1 MPETSQTTEEPKE
14 DKAIEA
20 SPAPVPQSGAEP
32 SDKQKEPEKEAE
44 SQENTTHAEKAGEAS
59 TAPLP
64 TAESGTV
71 TATSVTTQVTAVPA
85 ETLDTNAPPSSGA
98 TAPPSMPS
106 VGLSMASAC
115 RAKIQTY
122 DRILTVLDALLGV
135 VCAMLVLWVLKNL

>member
-1 MPETSQTTEEPKE
+1 MPETSQTTDEPKE

-20 SPAPVPQSGAEP
+20 SPAPVPQFNAEP
-32 SDKQKEPEKEAE
+32 SAKEKEPAKDAE
-44 SQENTTHAEKAGEAS
+44 SQENTAHAEKAEEAS
-59 TAPLP
+59 TAPLQTTEP
-64 TAESGTV
+64 GTV

-85 ETLDTNAPPSSGA
+85 ETLDTNAPPISGA
-98 TAPPSMPS
+98 TAPSSVPSG
-106 VGLSMASAC
+106 GLSMASAC